1 MLKKKGAPKM
11 SNFEE
16 NKQSIVEIDSSIYA
30 KNDSGVA
37 KKLKY
42 LGFPSTE
49 HLHRINFYLRSNG
62 YLRFF
67 LSGNFNDLVKFEKVF
82 KEIVPYLCEHEL
94 FHAYVPPMPY
104 FSRILAHV
112 SFFIRFFT

>member
-1 MLKKKGAPKM
+1 M

-16 NKQSIVEIDSSIYA
+16 NKKSIVEIDSSIYA

-67 LSGNFNDLVKFEKVF
+67 LSGNFNDLAKFEKVF
-82 KEIVPYLCEHEL
+82 KEIAPYLCDHEL
-94 FHAYVPPMPY
+94 FHAYVKDSPEGSY
-104 FSRILAHV
+104 EFLYY
-112 SFFIRFFT
+112 IRNGELKKYKEVKE